1 MMEVLEL
8 RVAGLEQD
16 VNAVRAQMSLLER
29 TMASV
34 GGIYFW
40 TQRDY
45 NNLLTQLATI
55 QLQLNQVQ
63 ASLQANKT
71 SLTTTLQTQERKLMA
86 ALDDLQ
92 AQVQANTNLEQ
103 SAVTLIQGLAKQ
115 ITDAVA
121 NNDSS
126 ALQAL
131 ASQLNSSAA
140 ALGAA
145 ITANTPQAPAD
156 PNAPQVNPLHAGTAG
171 AHGR

>member
-1 MMEVLEL
+1 MRLTIELED
-8 RVAGLEQD
+8 AE
-16 VNAVRAQMSLLER
+16 
-29 TMASV
+29 MANV

-45 NNLLTQLATI
+45 NNLMQLLYNMQSQLAH
-55 QLQLNQVQ
+55 LQ
-63 ASLQANKT
+63 T
-71 SLTTTLQTQERKLMA
+71 SINIIVTQERNTMA

-115 ITDAVA
+115 ITDAVS

-140 ALGAA
+140 ALGSA
-145 ITANTPQAPAD
+145 ITANTQQAPVD
-156 PNAPQVNPLHAGTAG
+156 PNAPQVNPLS
-171 AHGR
+171 GRR

>member
-1 MMEVLEL
+1 
-8 RVAGLEQD
+8 
-16 VNAVRAQMSLLER
+16 
-29 TMASV
+29 MANV

-45 NNLLTQLATI
+45 NNLMQLLYNMQSQLAH
-55 QLQLNQVQ
+55 LQ
-63 ASLQANKT
+63 T
-71 SLTTTLQTQERKLMA
+71 SINIIVTQERNTMA

-115 ITDAVA
+115 ITDAVS

-140 ALGAA
+140 ALGSA
-145 ITANTPQAPAD
+145 ITANTQQAPVD
-156 PNAPQVNPLHAGTAG
+156 PNAPQVNPLS
-171 AHGR
+171 GRR